1 MATTVI
7 NRAMFPL
14 SSGIS
19 NIMGMKERY
28 DTLQTQLSSGL
39 KATRLSEMGSD
50 RYFDLALRQR
60 ISRIDS
66 FGDSIKS
73 VNLRLNVL
81 DQTVSR
87 LDVVESD
94 MRAVT
99 LSGSGGQS
107 SLNFDTAPALAAARL
122 DEVMTLLNVD
132 VAGRYLFGGDKT
144 ENRPVE
150 DGLTILNGDGNRMG
164 FINYVA
170 SARQRRRQRQYGPAG
185 DHPAD
190 DQLRAAHRGWWRGAR
205 VWHEGLCHHRQQPLC
220 GHCSDRPYG
229 NSAKHLRG
237 LQRRPWRR

>member
-81 DQTVSR
+81 DQ
-87 LDVVESD
+87 L
-94 MRAVT
+94 
-99 LSGSGGQS
+99 
-107 SLNFDTAPALAAARL
+107 
-122 DEVMTLLNVD
+122 
-132 VAGRYLFGGDKT
+132 
-144 ENRPVE
+144 
-150 DGLTILNGDGNRMG
+150 
-164 FINYVA
+164 
-170 SARQRRRQRQYGPAG
+170 
-185 DHPAD
+185 
-190 DQLRAAHRGWWRGAR
+190 LRADGAR
-205 VWHEGLCHHRQQPLC
+205 APTPPPPPKGEKP
-220 GHCSDRPYG
+220 
-229 NSAKHLRG
+229 
-237 LQRRPWRR
+237 